1 MTRDSANLIGP
12 IVHSMF
18 FAALTCLAG
27 CKSTDYADRGALFGG
42 LGGAGLGA
50 LIGSASGHAGA
61 GAAIGAVAGALTG
74 GAVGGALDDVDARN
88 RAQIAAETVRAS
100 PTAIDVNDVVAMV
113 RGGVSDQLIVN
124 QLSADGLARPLQA
137 NDIVYLQQNG
147 VSPGIIDAMQHTR
160 VAVVTPPPRAILMPA
175 NPPSVIVADPYY
187 YGPYYGRPYWY

>member
-1 MTRDSANLIGP
+1 MTRDPAHLFGP
-12 IVHSMF
+12 IVRSMF
-18 FAALTCLAG
+18 LAALACLAG

-88 RAQIAAETVRAS
+88 RAQIAAQTGRAN
-100 PTAIDVNDVVAMV
+100 PTALDVNDVVAMV

-124 QLSADGLARPLQA
+124 QLSADGLSRPLQA
-137 NDIVYLQQNG
+137 NDVIYLQQNG
-147 VSPGIIDAMQHTR
+147 VSPAIIDAVQHTR
-160 VAVVTPPPRAILMPA
+160 VAVAPPRTVLVPA
-175 NPPSVIVADPYY
+175 SAPAVMVAEPYY
-187 YGPYYGRPYWY
+187 YGPYYGRAYWY